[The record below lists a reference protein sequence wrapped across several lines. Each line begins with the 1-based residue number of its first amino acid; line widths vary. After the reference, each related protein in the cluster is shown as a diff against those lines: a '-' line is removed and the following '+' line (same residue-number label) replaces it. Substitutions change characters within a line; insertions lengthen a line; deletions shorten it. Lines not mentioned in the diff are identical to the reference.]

1 MFSSQKKK
9 KKRLLLFGQYFY
21 LQSEAVPVYTDT
33 EVQFMQTICSK
44 I

>member
-9 KKRLLLFGQYFY
+9 RLLLFEQYFY
-21 LQSEAVPVYTDT
+21 LQIEAASIYVDT
-33 EVQFMQTICSK
+33 EVQFIQTICSK